1 MKSFRPDIVVVR
13 VSQQSS
19 GGGEI
24 DECEKERER
33 AILREWPE
41 AFTAGAVNF
50 RDGNKQKSSMLRQ
63 N

>member
-33 AILREWPE
+33 ERKREKE
-41 AFTAGAVNF
+41 
-50 RDGNKQKSSMLRQ
+50 RY
-63 N
+63 